1 MATAG
6 SGQVAAIL
14 DWYPVHARDL
24 PWRRATATPW
34 GVLVSEFMLQQTP
47 VARVLPA
54 YQAWLA
60 RWPDP
65 PALAAAAPADAVRQ
79 WGRLGYPRR
88 AIRLHAA
95 AQVISDRHGRQ
106 VPSSIDALRELPG
119 VGPYTAAAVAS
130 FAFGQRHP
138 VLDTNVR
145 RVLARMRAGQQW
157 PARGTTAAEVA
168 LARSLLPDQP
178 ELAAR
183 WSVAVMELGALVC
196 SAARPRCGSCPVA
209 GSCAWRLAGSPDSP
223 GRRAGQPYQGTDRQ
237 CRGRLLAVL
246 RDADGPVAAAQLD
259 AAWPDPGQRARA
271 LASLI
276 ADGLATEQP
285 AGSYSL
291 PGSPQLS
298 ASPLRAGYRPARA
311 PGGNW
316 RAAPR
321 KRR

>member
-24 PWRRATATPW
+24 PWRQATATPW

-95 AQVISDRHGRQ
+95 AQVISDRHGGQ

-157 PARGTTAAEVA
+157 PARGSTAAEVA
-168 LARSLLPDQP
+168 MARSLLPDRP

-237 CRGRLLAVL
+237 CRGLLLAVL
-246 RDADGPVAAAQLD
+246 RDADGPVAPAQLD
-259 AAWPDPGQRARA
+259 AVWPDHGQRARA

-276 ADGLATEQP
+276 ADGLAAEQP
-285 AGSYSL
+285 GGYSL
-291 PGSPQLS
+291 PGPSSYPPGQ
-298 ASPLRAGYRPARA
+298 ARE
-311 PGGNW
+311 
-316 RAAPR
+316 
-321 KRR
+321 RR